1 MQKTTLQKIRLGVF
15 VIFGTFLLV
24 LALYFIGNRQNLFGN
39 NMNLN
44 AKFTNVNGLQLGNNV
59 RYSGINAGTV
69 SRIEM
74 IGQAEI
80 VVEMIIQEK
89 IGKRI
94 KKNAVATI
102 GSDGLVGSMI
112 VNILPQG
119 GDFLPIVSGDTID
132 TYSKIGADDILTTLN
147 VTNENAALLTSDLL
161 KITTKIL
168 EGQGTLGM
176 LINDSI
182 LAQDLRKSI
191 YQLRVTSTGASKA
204 MNELN
209 SIISEFNFEESVA
222 GVLLSDSVSGLK
234 MRNIVDNLEKSTTHI
249 GAMTDN
255 LDGYIKEIKEGKGAL
270 NFVIKDQE
278 FVEEIDSTMNYIKEA
293 SFRLNENM
301 EAMKHNFLF
310 RGYFRKLEKEKEKEK
325 KMEKKKKVL
334 Q

>member
-15 VIFGTFLLV
+15 VIFGTILLV

-74 IGQAEI
+74 TGQAEI

-168 EGQGTLGM
+168 KGQGTLGM

-209 SIISEFNFEESVA
+209 GIISEINFEESVA
-222 GVLLSDSVSGLK
+222 GVLLSDSVSGVK

-255 LDGYIKEIKEGKGAL
+255 LEGYIKEIKEGKGAL

-301 EAMKHNFLF
+301 EALKHNFLF

-325 KMEKKKKVL
+325 KVL

>member
-74 IGQAEI
+74 IGQSEI

-168 EGQGTLGM
+168 EGKGTLGM

-222 GVLLSDSVSGLK
+222 GVLLSDSVSGVK
-234 MRNIVDNLEKSTTHI
+234 MRNIVDNLEKSTNHI
-249 GAMTDN
+249 DAMTDN

-278 FVEEIDSTMNYIKEA
+278 FVEEMDSTMNYIKEA

-301 EAMKHNFLF
+301 EALKHNFLF
-310 RGYFRKLEKEKEKEK
+310 RGYFRKLEKGKIK
-325 KMEKKKKVL
+325 K
-334 Q
+334 

>member
-15 VIFGTFLLV
+15 VIFGTILLV

-74 IGQAEI
+74 TGQAEI

-168 EGQGTLGM
+168 KGQGTLGM

-209 SIISEFNFEESVA
+209 GIISEINFEESVA
-222 GVLLSDSVSGLK
+222 GVLLSDSVSGVK

-255 LDGYIKEIKEGKGAL
+255 LEGYIKEIKEGKGAL

-301 EAMKHNFLF
+301 EALKHNFLF

-325 KMEKKKKVL
+325 KKKVL

>member
-234 MRNIVDNLEKSTTHI
+234 MRNIVDNLEKATTHI
-249 GAMTDN
+249 DTLTDN

>member
-15 VIFGTFLLV
+15 VIFGTILLV
-24 LALYFIGNRQNLFGN
+24 LTLYFIGNRQNLFGKN
-39 NMNLN
+39 INLN

-74 IGQAEI
+74 TGQAEI

-168 EGQGTLGM
+168 EGKGTLGM

-204 MNELN
+204 MKELN
-209 SIISEFNFEESVA
+209 GIISEINFEESVA
-222 GVLLSDSVSGLK
+222 GVLLNDSVSGVK
-234 MRNIVDNLEKSTTHI
+234 MRNIVDNLEKATTHI
-249 GAMTDN
+249 DTLTDN

-278 FVEEIDSTMNYIKEA
+278 FVEEMDSTMNYIKEA

>member
-74 IGQAEI
+74 IGQSEI

-222 GVLLSDSVSGLK
+222 GVLLSDSVSGVK
-234 MRNIVDNLEKSTTHI
+234 MRNIVDNLEKSTIHI

-278 FVEEIDSTMNYIKEA
+278 FVEEMDSTMNYIKEA

-310 RGYFRKLEKEKEKEK
+310 RGYFRKLEKEKK
-325 KMEKKKKVL
+325 KKKKVL

>member
-15 VIFGTFLLV
+15 VIFGTILLV
-24 LALYFIGNRQNLFGN
+24 LTLYFIGNRQNLFGKN
-39 NMNLN
+39 INLN

-74 IGQAEI
+74 TGQAEI

-168 EGQGTLGM
+168 EGKGTLGM

-204 MNELN
+204 MKELN
-209 SIISEFNFEESVA
+209 GIISEINFEESVA
-222 GVLLSDSVSGLK
+222 GVLLNDSVSGVK
-234 MRNIVDNLEKSTTHI
+234 MRNIVDNLEKATTHI
-249 GAMTDN
+249 DTLTDN

-278 FVEEIDSTMNYIKEA
+278 FVEEMDSTMNYIKEA

-310 RGYFRKLEKEKEKEK
+310 RGYFRKLEKEKEK
-325 KMEKKKKVL
+325 KKKVL